1 MNEVNFHTFGEWI
14 NLRIS
19 YKNLKRYKQI
29 VQVLIKYGFSYI
41 VEKLNIEG
49 VAYKIQIT
57 NPPEE
62 IKNMSTGERIRR
74 TFEELGPTY
83 VKLGQI
89 LSTRKDLFDQDIID
103 ELIKLRDNVEVF
115 DTITAKE
122 IFKSEVGLSI
132 NQVFKEFNDKPMAA
146 ASIGQVYEATLKSGE
161 EVIVKIQRP
170 NIENTIKSDIE
181 ILQSLASVI
190 KDFKKDIDIDLMPI
204 IEEFQTQL
212 LRELDYNFESINAS
226 KFKRMFED
234 SKDVYIPSIYSE
246 YTTKKV
252 LVMEKIIGVKLSDT
266 KRIKNLG
273 WDVEKISEI
282 GVKSLF
288 KQVFEHGFFHADPHP
303 GNIFVLS
310 RECISYIDFGM
321 IGIVDKKT
329 LTLLNEIALAAVEK
343 NVDRIIYLLIE
354 IDAIDSEVDTTG
366 LRQDLLYLIHYYY
379 DVPVEKLSI
388 ADILNEVFRFFRKYK
403 VTMPSQLTTLAK
415 TIVTLEGTG
424 RSLNPNFSVSS
435 IGTEFLK
442 HYYISKFSPERI
454 LLNSKQNIDEILVD
468 AKTIPKQVKAILRNL
483 EKNNIKVHIDDVKT
497 TRLESCITDLAA
509 QLSLSLVLASM
520 VVGSSLIIASP
531 NIESNIWIKFMAL
544 AGFSISF
551 IIGILLVI
559 KMFRARYK
567 KG

>member
-1 MNEVNFHTFGEWI
+1 M
-14 NLRIS
+14 RIS

-29 VQVLIKYGFSYI
+29 AQVLIKYGFSYV

-62 IKNMSTGERIRR
+62 IKNMSTGERIRK

-89 LSTRKDLFDQDIID
+89 LSTRKDLFGQDIID
-103 ELIKLRDNVEVF
+103 ELTKLRDSVEEF
-115 DTITAKE
+115 DTTIAKE
-122 IFKSEVGLSI
+122 IFKSEVGLSVNI
-132 NQVFKEFNDKPMAA
+132 VFKKFNDKPMAA

-170 NIENTIKSDIE
+170 NIEDTIKSDLE

-190 KDFKKDIDIDLMPI
+190 KDFKKDIDIDLSPI

-212 LRELDYNFESINAS
+212 LRELDYNFEAINAT
-226 KFKRMFED
+226 KFRRMFEG
-234 SKDVYIPSIYSE
+234 SREVYIPQVYSE
-246 YTTKKV
+246 FTTRRV
-252 LVMEKIIGVKLSDT
+252 LVMEKIIGVKLSNT
-266 KRIKNLG
+266 SYIKELG
-273 WDVEKISEI
+273 WNVEKISEI

-310 RECISYIDFGM
+310 GECISYVDFGM
-321 IGIVDKKT
+321 VGIVDKKT
-329 LTLLNEIALAAVEK
+329 LNILNEISLAAVEK

-354 IDAIDSEVDTTG
+354 MDAIDNEVDTTG

-379 DVPVEKLSI
+379 DVPVDKLSI
-388 ADILNEVFRFFRKYK
+388 GDILNEVFRFLRKYK

-415 TIVTLEGTG
+415 TVVTLEGTG
-424 RSLNPNFSVSS
+424 RSLSPNFSVAS
-435 IGTEFLK
+435 IGAEFLK
-442 HYYISKFSPERI
+442 HYYVSKFSPERI
-454 LLNSKQNIDEILVD
+454 LLNSKQSIDEILLDV
-468 AKTIPKQVKAILRNL
+468 KTIPKQLKVILRNL
-483 EKNNIKVHIDDVKT
+483 EKNNIKVHIEDVKT
-497 TRLESCITDLAA
+497 HRLEACISDLAT
-509 QLSLSLVLASM
+509 QLSLSMVLASI

-531 NIESNIWIKFMAL
+531 NIENNMWIKFMAL

-551 IIGILLVI
+551 IIGLLLVI
-559 KMFRARYK
+559 KIFRARYK